1 MNSTTR
7 IAILVVVLILSN
19 LGVRAVSHGRSVPLR
34 QRLDTLPLAIGGWNG
49 HNLPDLPEAEQKVL
63 KADDYLTRVYLEQ
76 GKQIGLFVAYYNSQQ
91 SGDALHSPKN
101 CLPGSGWQPVQSEV
115 IRIPNGANPGSSFIA
130 NHYVV
135 QKDEMQQDVI
145 YWYQA
150 NQRIF
155 ASEYWGKIY
164 LVEDALTKNRTDGA
178 IIRLT
183 SFRTGKND
191 SQNFETMRHFAQQ
204 LSAALPQV
212 LPN

>member
-1 MNSTTR
+1 MSVTTR
-7 IAILVVVLILSN
+7 IGLLVVVLAISN
-19 LGVRAVSHGRSVPLR
+19 IGIRSVSHGRAVPLR
-34 QRLDTLPLAIGGWNG
+34 QDLATLPQQIGPWEGR
-49 HNLPDLPEAEQKVL
+49 NLPDLPAGEKDVL
-63 KADDYLTRVYLEQ
+63 KADDYLTRAYMTNRS
-76 GKQIGLFVAYYNSQQ
+76 QIGLFIAYYRSQQ

-101 CLPGSGWQPVQSEV
+101 CLPGSGWEPVRSEV
-115 IRIPNGANPGSSFIA
+115 IRIPNGAKPGSYFVA
-130 NHYVV
+130 NHYLV

-164 LVEDALTKNRTDGA
+164 LVTDALTKNRTDGA
-178 IIRLT
+178 IIRL
-183 SFRTGKND
+183 SAYRLSKDDN
-191 SQNFETMRHFAQQ
+191 QNLETMRHFAEQ

>member
-1 MNSTTR
+1 MSPIKR
-7 IAILVVVLILSN
+7 IAILVVVLAISN
-19 LGVRAVSHGRSVPLR
+19 IGIRAMSHGRAVPLR
-34 QRLDTLPLAIGGWNG
+34 QELATLPQGIEGWTG
-49 HNLPDLPEAEQKVL
+49 HNLPDLPEGEKQIL
-63 KADDYLTRVYLEQ
+63 KADDYLTRVYT
-76 GKQIGLFVAYYNSQQ
+76 GDRSQIGLFIAYYGSQQ

-101 CLPGSGWQPVQSEV
+101 CLPGSGWDPVQSEV
-115 IRIPNGANPGSSFIA
+115 IRIPNAAKPGSFFIA

-135 QKDEMQQDVI
+135 QKDELQQDVI

-183 SFRTGKND
+183 SFRSGKND
-191 SQNFETMRHFAQQ
+191 TTTFATMQHFAEQ
-204 LSAALPQV
+204 LSAVLPQV

>member
-1 MNSTTR
+1 MNSTKR
-7 IAILVVVLILSN
+7 IAILVVVLVLSN
-19 LGVRAVSHGRSVPLR
+19 LGVRAVSHGRAVPLR
-34 QRLDTLPLAIGGWNG
+34 QRLDTLPLEIGSWNG
-49 HNLPDLPEAEQKVL
+49 RNLPDLPEAEQKVL
-63 KADDYLTRVYLEQ
+63 KADDYLTRVYMEP
-76 GKQIGLFVAYYNSQQ
+76 GKQIGLFVAYYTSQQ

-101 CLPGSGWQPVQSEV
+101 CLPGSGWQPMRSEV
-115 IRIPNGANPGSSFIA
+115 IRIPNGANPGTSFIA

-183 SFRTGKND
+183 SFRSGKND
-191 SQNFETMRHFAQQ
+191 SQNFETMRQFAQQ